1 MLSKSAQDVDGIK
14 FFLQF
19 LDPLMVKEMFAERLG
34 NSQLSWFS
42 TPYTA
47 ENMFDDITGIV
58 PEQTSIDYISVQ
70 T

>member
-34 NSQLSWFS
+34 NS
-42 TPYTA
+42 
-47 ENMFDDITGIV
+47 
-58 PEQTSIDYISVQ
+58 
-70 T
+70 